1 MLYEKSE
8 VEFAWQAT
16 KQSLKIGPKTY
27 VQRVGGIADWLE
39 AGRDRWKLLGPYWG
53 VVQAILEKHP
63 IKRSADYQ
71 TWNDGNP
78 PPDFLSLYN
87 YGEDHLN
94 LCAAMMYL
102 NRTSAATDMDVDAP
116 HSITTPDGEAL
127 YIPGAG
133 IVDP

>member
-1 MLYEKSE
+1 VVGFLL
-8 VEFAWQAT
+8 QLCL
-16 KQSLKIGPKTY
+16 QSLAFPTAWPVVAI
-27 VQRVGGIADWLE
+27 RAARWGIAGWLE
-39 AGRDRWKLLGPYWG
+39 VGRDRWKLLGPYWG
-53 VVQAILEKHP
+53 VVQAILEKYST
-63 IKRSADYQ
+63 KRSADYQ

>member
-8 VEFAWQAT
+8 VEFAFQT
-16 KQSLKIGPKTY
+16 VKESPKAY
-27 VQRVGGIADWLE
+27 LQHVGGIADWLE

-63 IKRSADYQ
+63 VKRSADYQ

-102 NRTSAATDMDVDAP
+102 NRTSAATNLDADAP

-127 YIPGAG
+127 YIPGVG
-133 IVDP
+133 IIEH